1 MDRNSSE
8 ASIRSSEFLKTG
20 LRTLVGWAGPTTGRR
35 LLSFSNEKLSNS
47 SEFLENWALRFSTL
61 FAFSSDESSTPSSSS
76 SSSWAES
83 SDDKVRLRVSIDS

>member
-20 LRTLVGWAGPTTGRR
+20 LRTLIGWAGPTTGRR

-47 SEFLENWALRFSTL
+47 SEFLENWALRFSN
-61 FAFSSDESSTPSSSS
+61 
-76 SSSWAES
+76 
-83 SDDKVRLRVSIDS
+83 LRRHLLLLLLLGPNPPMTRFG